1 MAYNYIPQYASA
13 TGGAAQVQT
22 TVPAGG
28 ASTGLYSYVD
38 GFDVTGLGATSA
50 TTVDVTLTDGTV
62 TLHYR
67 VAVPAGVTTGI
78 TPLSIRFSKS
88 LQSTAVNT
96 AWTLTV
102 PTFGSGNTNVSAS
115 IYGYQAT

>member
-1 MAYNYIPQYASA
+1 MAYDHITQYVSS
-13 TGGAAQVQT
+13 TGAAGAVT
-22 TVPAGG
+22 AAVPA
-28 ASTGLYSYVD
+28 AAGLYSYVD
-38 GFDVTGLGATSA
+38 GFDVTGLGATAA
-50 TTVDVTLTDGTV
+50 TSVDVTLSDGTV

-78 TPLSIRFSKS
+78 TPLQVRFPEA

-115 IYGYQAT
+115 IYGYQQD